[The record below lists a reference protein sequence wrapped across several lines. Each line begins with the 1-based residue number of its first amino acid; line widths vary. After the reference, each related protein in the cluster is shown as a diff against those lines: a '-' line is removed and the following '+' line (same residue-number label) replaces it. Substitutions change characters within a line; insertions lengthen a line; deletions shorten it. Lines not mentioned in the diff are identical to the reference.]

1 MDPCVQARTRIR
13 TCDRLPCELP
23 SQTWPSFKSFL
34 TLYFFLELTQSVLYV
49 KPNPL
54 LSTQDMVS
62 SSLATSFSFPFPFPS
77 SKLNPHN
84 SSSLEF
90 RCHTPT
96 SRPISSG
103 RPILRIRKN
112 LSPRANSSTVAVRR
126 SLHHGSCVPH
136 LLAHGPYASHAL
148 LRRLP

>member
-1 MDPCVQARTRIR
+1 MDPRIRARTRIQTR
-13 TCDRLPCELP
+13 NRFSCELP
-23 SQTWPSFKSFL
+23 GQTRPSPKSFL

-84 SSSLEF
+84 PSSLEF

-96 SRPISSG
+96 SHPISSSRPIS
-103 RPILRIRKN
+103 
-112 LSPRANSSTVAVRR
+112 
-126 SLHHGSCVPH
+126 
-136 LLAHGPYASHAL
+136 
-148 LRRLP
+148 